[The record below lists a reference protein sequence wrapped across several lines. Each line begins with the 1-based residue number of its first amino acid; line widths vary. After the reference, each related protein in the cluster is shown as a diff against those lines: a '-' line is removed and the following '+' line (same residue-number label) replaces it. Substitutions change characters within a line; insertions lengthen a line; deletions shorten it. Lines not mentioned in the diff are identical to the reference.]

1 MPTKIF
7 TTIDGNCP
15 FGKKIKIDSQSCR
28 TCNYY
33 YRAGTAMFFWCGHP
47 VKPTKPEALEAA
59 PEKKEDVPKKR
70 KTGTRTK
77 KRGQTPKKGKESRIK
92 VIKQSKR

>member
-15 FGKKIKIDSQSCR
+15 FGKKTKIDSQSCR
-28 TCNYY
+28 TCNFY

-47 VKPTKPEALEAA
+47 VKPTKPERV
-59 PEKKEDVPKKR
+59 PETT

-77 KRGQTPKKGKESRIK
+77 KRGETPKKGKESRIK